1 MRRARQALGVLGALL
16 SACAPTARD
25 AALARETHA
34 PATATPTSTVDAD
47 RARYLHDAHARRAAL
62 EASLHTPTNLYSRQR
77 LDAYGLVDR
86 GWDTLPEWRPRADRV
101 DAGLGAQL
109 ARGERPP
116 VTSMPLWDG
125 QTPTSP
131 EAWVAL
137 GRRVFFEYPMRAE
150 VYLEHALARP
160 ELRATLGVEAT
171 AGGELPGVVYFLDT
185 DGEHQVGLTCAL
197 CHSAVEGGQVVAGR
211 ARRRLDYGRLRL
223 AYHADTG
230 EPLSAE
236 QARRMTRWGPG
247 RADVTEDDD
256 EDPVAIPDLWGLSA
270 QRWLTSAGTV
280 RHDSPLALAVRQET
294 QLIDAGHQR
303 VRPPR
308 VLVWALTQYLY
319 TLAPPVRPHL
329 AATATHAAGRALFA
343 EHCRPCHHNAGAG
356 RRPGGGDAHRH
367 APCARAR
374 AWSWDRV
381 LSRAGAAGSGRRR
394 TVPARRLGALAGR
407 AALVGAAVAGLHR
420 GRARP
425 GARARP
431 PRRHHALGRGSGR
444 AGPLP
449 RDPVRP
455 RAAQVLTS
463 GGAYAGDSRRS
474 DLVTV
479 RSRPPTVTCTC
490 TR

>member
-1 MRRARQALGVLGALL
+1 MRRARHALGVLGALL
-16 SACAPTARD
+16 SACAPTAHD

-34 PATATPTSTVDAD
+34 PATATSTSTLDAD

-86 GWDTLPEWRPRADRV
+86 GWDTLPERRPRADRV

-150 VYLEHALARP
+150 VYLEHTLPRP

-171 AGGELPGVVYFLDT
+171 ASGELPGVVYFLDT

-343 EHCRPCHHNAGAG
+343 EHCRPCHHNAA
-356 RRPGGGDAHRH
+356 RGGDLVEATRIGTHPALARGRGRGTGSYRVPALLGLDAG
-367 APCARAR
+367 APFLHDGSVPSLDALLSSARLSPGYIEGARGPGPVPGHLAGTTLSAEARAE
-374 AWSWDRV
+374 
-381 LSRAGAAGSGRRR
+381 
-394 TVPARRLGALAGR
+394 
-407 AALVGAAVAGLHR
+407 LVRYLET
-420 GRARP
+420 
-425 GARARP
+425 
-431 PRRHHALGRGSGR
+431 L
-444 AGPLP
+444 
-449 RDPVRP
+449 
-455 RAAQVLTS
+455 
-463 GGAYAGDSRRS
+463 
-474 DLVTV
+474 
-479 RSRPPTVTCTC
+479 
-490 TR
+490 

>member
-1 MRRARQALGVLGALL
+1 MRGDVHHALGALGL
-16 SACAPTARD
+16 ALVACAPTAHEVPSTI
-25 AALARETHA
+25 APSTTALA
-34 PATATPTSTVDAD
+34 PAATPTAD
-47 RARYLHDAHARRAAL
+47 EARYLHDPPARRAAL

-109 ARGERPP
+109 GRGERPP
-116 VTSMPLWDG
+116 VTSTPLWDG

-160 ELRATLGVEAT
+160 ELRAALGVEAT
-171 AGGELPGVVYFLDT
+171 ASGELPGVVYFLDT

-197 CHSAVEGGQVVAGR
+197 CHTAVEGGLVVAGR

-230 EPLSAE
+230 EPLSPE

-319 TLAPPVRPHL
+319 TLAPPARSHL
-329 AATATHAAGRALFA
+329 ASTATHAAGRALFA
-343 EHCRPCHHNAGAG
+343 EHCRPCHHNAA
-356 RRPGGGDAHRH
+356 RGGDLVEATRIGTHPALARGRGRGTGSYRVPALLGLDAG
-367 APCARAR
+367 APFLHDGSVPSLDALLSPARLSEHYTEGTRGPGPVPGHLAGTTLSAEARAE
-374 AWSWDRV
+374 
-381 LSRAGAAGSGRRR
+381 
-394 TVPARRLGALAGR
+394 
-407 AALVGAAVAGLHR
+407 LVRYLET
-420 GRARP
+420 
-425 GARARP
+425 
-431 PRRHHALGRGSGR
+431 L
-444 AGPLP
+444 
-449 RDPVRP
+449 
-455 RAAQVLTS
+455 
-463 GGAYAGDSRRS
+463 
-474 DLVTV
+474 
-479 RSRPPTVTCTC
+479 
-490 TR
+490 

>member
-1 MRRARQALGVLGALL
+1 MPGTRCALGVLGALL
-16 SACAPTARD
+16 SACATTTRD
-25 AALARETHA
+25 AALAHA
-34 PATATPTSTVDAD
+34 TPARATATSTVDID
-47 RARYLHDAHARRAAL
+47 RARYLHDPLARRAAL
-62 EASLHTPTNLYSRQR
+62 ETSLHTPTNLYSRQR
-77 LDAYGLVDR
+77 LDAYGLQTR
-86 GWDTLPEWRPRADRV
+86 GWDTLPEWRPRAARLEAALV
-101 DAGLGAQL
+101 ARL

-116 VTSMPLWDG
+116 VTSTPLWDG
-125 QTPTSP
+125 QVPASP

-160 ELRATLGVEAT
+160 ELRAAHGVEAT
-171 AGGELPGVVYFLDT
+171 PSGELPGVVYFVDT

-197 CHSAVEGGQVVAGR
+197 CHSAVEGGQVIAGR

-236 QARRMTRWGPG
+236 QARRMALWGPG

-319 TLAPPVRPHL
+319 TLAPPAREAR
-329 AATATHAAGRALFA
+329 AATSTHVAGRALFI
-343 EHCRPCHHNAGAG
+343 EHCRPCHYNAALGGELVDVARIGTDPALARGRGRGTGHYRVPTLLGLDAGAPYLHDG
-356 RRPGGGDAHRH
+356 SVATLEALLSPARLAPDDRGGARGPGPVLGHLAGTTL
-367 APCARAR
+367 PVEARAELLR
-374 AWSWDRV
+374 Y
-381 LSRAGAAGSGRRR
+381 LE
-394 TVPARRLGALAGR
+394 TL
-407 AALVGAAVAGLHR
+407 
-420 GRARP
+420 
-425 GARARP
+425 
-431 PRRHHALGRGSGR
+431 
-444 AGPLP
+444 
-449 RDPVRP
+449 
-455 RAAQVLTS
+455 
-463 GGAYAGDSRRS
+463 
-474 DLVTV
+474 
-479 RSRPPTVTCTC
+479 
-490 TR
+490 

>member
-1 MRRARQALGVLGALL
+1 MRRARHALGVLGALL
-16 SACAPTARD
+16 SACAPTAHD

-34 PATATPTSTVDAD
+34 PATATSTSTLDAD

-171 AGGELPGVVYFLDT
+171 ASGELPGVVYFLDT

-343 EHCRPCHHNAGAG
+343 EHCRPCHHNAA
-356 RRPGGGDAHRH
+356 RGGDLVEATRIGTHPALARGRGRGTGSYRVPALLGLDAG
-367 APCARAR
+367 APFLHDGSVPSLDALLSSARLSPGYIEGARGPGPVPGHLAGTTLSAEARAE
-374 AWSWDRV
+374 
-381 LSRAGAAGSGRRR
+381 
-394 TVPARRLGALAGR
+394 
-407 AALVGAAVAGLHR
+407 LVRYLET
-420 GRARP
+420 
-425 GARARP
+425 
-431 PRRHHALGRGSGR
+431 L
-444 AGPLP
+444 
-449 RDPVRP
+449 
-455 RAAQVLTS
+455 
-463 GGAYAGDSRRS
+463 
-474 DLVTV
+474 
-479 RSRPPTVTCTC
+479 
-490 TR
+490 